1 MTPDSH
7 RPYVDALSMSAEDV
21 LVYEAVATLEG
32 GGQAVTRSQIA
43 AIAGL
48 DKQALDRALSRLT
61 GRQVLVRTPGEGE
74 PGYELA
80 RRDWRAAPDG
90 R

>member
-1 MTPDSH
+1 MAPDPR
-7 RPYVDALSMSAEDV
+7 RPYVDALSMSAEEAH
-21 LVYEAVATLEG
+21 VYEAVATLEG
-32 GGQAVTRSQIA
+32 SGRPVTRSQIA
-43 AIAGL
+43 AIGGL
-48 DKQALDRALSRLT
+48 DEQALDAALNRLIDH
-61 GRQVLVRTPGEGE
+61 QALVRAPADGE